1 MSIYDRILITGG
13 GGMLANALI
22 RSLRARGLEPAAP
35 SRAALDIGS
44 FADVMQIIEKVNPT
58 LVINCAAHTKVDLC
72 EDEQAQATEIN
83 GSAVGV
89 LAAAA
94 KDVGA
99 KLVHYST
106 DFVFNGDSTRPWRED
121 DPTDPL
127 SAYGRSKLLG
137 EHLLARE
144 GGSGWLL
151 LRTAWL
157 YGPGGPCFP
166 MTMINAARAG
176 KPLKVVD
183 DQIGSPTFTRDL
195 AEATLNLIDA
205 GATGIFHLVN
215 AGQTNWHDFTAAILD
230 EFGLKAD
237 LSRTTSAEWKRQRP
251 NSAVRPAFSV
261 LDTSKYAQ
269 ATGKQMRGWR
279 EGLAAYRQALDEPG

>member
-1 MSIYDRILITGG
+1 
-13 GGMLANALI
+13 MLAKALI

-106 DFVFNGDSTRPWRED
+106 DFVFNGDSTRAWRED

-195 AEATLNLIDA
+195 GRGDIEPHRRGRDRNLSPGQRRADELA
-205 GATGIFHLVN
+205 RFHRRDPRRIRIEGGPLAHYVGRVETP
-215 AGQTNWHDFTAAILD
+215 APQLRRPSGV
-230 EFGLKAD
+230 
-237 LSRTTSAEWKRQRP
+237 QR
-251 NSAVRPAFSV
+251 S
-261 LDTSKYAQ
+261 
-269 ATGKQMRGWR
+269 
-279 EGLAAYRQALDEPG
+279 